1 MTRKKVSKSNTQW
14 ELLYGLQPVFAALR
28 HRKRQ
33 FSELYIK
40 SGKNNSGRIRDIQE
54 LAEELGITVNEVP
67 GSKLTEMCPDA
78 VHQGVVLRCGILP
91 FFPISELPLPVEGK
105 LPLIVVLDQI
115 KDPHNL
121 GAVLRTCGFFDVS
134 AVVVSKDHS
143 CGLTPVVSKTS
154 SGVAEW
160 LPVISATNLTRFLQ
174 KQKSEGYWIVGLAE
188 ESNQSVSQLVR
199 DKPLVLVLGNEGRGI
214 RPLIRKQCDWL
225 VSIAG
230 NPKVS
235 SLNVSNA
242 AAIALNHF
250 YVLPEST

>member
-1 MTRKKVSKSNTQW
+1 
-14 ELLYGLQPVFAALR
+14 
-28 HRKRQ
+28 
-33 FSELYIK
+33 
-40 SGKNNSGRIRDIQE
+40 
-54 LAEELGITVNEVP
+54 
-67 GSKLTEMCPDA
+67 MCPDA

-91 FFPISELPLPVEGK
+91 FSPISVLPLPVEGK

-115 KDPHNL
+115 EDPHNL
-121 GAVLRTCGFFDVS
+121 GAVLRTCGFFDVN

-174 KQKSEGYWIVGLAE
+174 KQKSEGYWIVGLTE

-230 NPKVS
+230 NPKVP